1 MATYISS
8 NENRFYVALEDTYG
22 KTAAITAASRITAVK
37 LDIKHR
43 IETAVRRDKTGSRT
57 YAGSPVGG
65 RRRTDFALNTYL
77 TSWQKPAD
85 QSGSCGQPAY
95 GPLFEA
101 ACGGA
106 PLMFGGASVTSATS
120 AGRVVFQTPHGLSAG
135 QGVAHGGEIRFV
147 ASIVSESEIQLN
159 IPFSATPGSGA
170 TLGATVTYTPA
181 TKLPSVSIFD
191 YWSPTSAV
199 HRLLQGAAIDELSVL
214 VNGDFHELRFKGLAR
229 DVVDSASYASEEPD
243 EAGQVQ
249 ASSGFPAEPALG
261 DFNYSVV
268 PGHMGQAW
276 LGAPA
281 SQFFTVTEA
290 TITLS
295 NGLDA
300 RSSELGSATP
310 RAIWPGTRTVTAA
323 FELFSQDDESTAGL
337 YQAAR
342 QQSPIEVM
350 FQLGETEGQLMG
362 VYLKSVVPE
371 TPEFDDSEN
380 RLGWSFRASRAQGT
394 TDDEIA
400 IAFA

>member
-8 NENRFYVALEDTYG
+8 NENRFYAALEDTYG
-22 KTAAITAASRITAVK
+22 RTAAITAVNRIPAVK
-37 LDIKHR
+37 LEIRHR
-43 IETAVRRDKTGSRT
+43 IDAAVRRDKTGSRT
-57 YAGSPVGG
+57 YPGSPAGG

-77 TSWQKPAD
+77 ASWQKTLD
-85 QSGSCGQPAY
+85 ESGHCGQPAY

-106 PLMFGGASVTSATS
+106 PLTFGGGTVASATS
-120 AGRVVFQTPHGLSAG
+120 AGRVVFQEPHGLSAG
-135 QGVAHGGEIRFV
+135 QGVTYNGEIRFV
-147 ASIVSESEIQLN
+147 AAIVSGLELQLN
-159 IPFSATPGSGA
+159 IPFSALPDSGA

-191 YWSPTSAV
+191 YWSPTTAV
-199 HRLLQGAAIDELSVL
+199 HRLLQGAAVDELSVL
-214 VNGDFHELRFKGLAR
+214 VNGDFHELRFRGLAR
-229 DVVDSASYASEEPD
+229 DVVDSASYAGQGTGEVEET
-243 EAGQVQ
+243 ES
-249 ASSGFPAEPALG
+249 SSGFPAEPAAA

-281 SQFFTVTEA
+281 SRFFTVTEA
-290 TITLS
+290 TVTLS

-300 RSSELGSATP
+300 RSSEFGSAKP
-310 RAIWPGTRTVTAA
+310 RAIWPGMRTVSAA

-371 TPEFDDSEN
+371 TPEFNDGEN
-380 RLGWSFRASRAQGT
+380 RLRWSFRASRAQGT
-394 TDDEIA
+394 ADDEITF
-400 IAFA
+400 AFA

>member
-8 NENRFYVALEDTYG
+8 HDNRFYAALEDSYG
-22 KTAAITAASRITAVK
+22 KTATIKAANRIPAVK
-37 LDIKHR
+37 LNITHK
-43 IETAVRRDKTGSRT
+43 IEAAVRRDKTGSRT
-57 YAGSPVGG
+57 YPGSPAGG
-65 RRRTDFALNTYL
+65 RRRTDFTLNTYL
-77 TSWQKPAD
+77 ASWEKTTDA
-85 QSGSCGQPAY
+85 SGSCGQPAY

-106 PLMFGGASVTSATS
+106 PVTFGGGTVASATN
-120 AGRVVFQTPHGLSAG
+120 AGRLVFQAPHGLLAG
-135 QGVAHGGEIRFV
+135 QGVTHDGEIRFV
-147 ASIVSESEIQLN
+147 GAIVSESEIQLN
-159 IPFSATPGSGA
+159 IPFSALPASGA
-170 TLGATVTYTPA
+170 TLGATVTYAPA

-191 YWSPTSAV
+191 YWSPTTAV
-199 HRLLQGAAIDELSVL
+199 HRLLQGAAVDELSVL

-229 DVVDSASYASEEPD
+229 DVLDSASYAGEDPV
-243 EAGQVQ
+243 EAGETE
-249 ASSGFPAEPALG
+249 AASGFPAEPAQA
-261 DFNYSVV
+261 DFNYLVV

-281 SQFFTVTEA
+281 SRFFTVTEA

-300 RSSELGSATP
+300 RNCEFGSAKP

-323 FELFSQDDESTAGL
+323 FELFSQNDESTAGL

-362 VYLKSVVPE
+362 VYLKSVVPD
-371 TPEFDDSEN
+371 TPEFDDGEN
-380 RLGWSFRASRAQGT
+380 RLRWSFRASRAQGT
-394 TDDEIA
+394 ADDEITF
-400 IAFA
+400 AFA

>member
-8 NENRFYVALEDTYG
+8 HDNRFYAALEDSYG
-22 KTAAITAASRITAVK
+22 KTAAITAANRIPAVK

-43 IETAVRRDKTGSRT
+43 IEAALRRDKTGSRT
-57 YAGSPVGG
+57 YSGSPAGG
-65 RRRTDFALNTYL
+65 RRRTEFALNTYL
-77 TSWQKPAD
+77 ASWEKTAD
-85 QSGSCGQPAY
+85 EDGSCAQPAY

-106 PLMFGGASVTSATS
+106 PLTFAGGTVASATGT
-120 AGRVVFQTPHGLSAG
+120 GRVAFQTPHGLSAG
-135 QGVAHGGEIRFV
+135 QGITHNGEIRFV
-147 ASIVSESEIQLN
+147 GAIVSESEIQLN
-159 IPFSATPGSGA
+159 IPFSVPPDSGA
-170 TLGATVTYTPA
+170 TLGATVTYAPA

-191 YWSPTSAV
+191 YWSPTTAV
-199 HRLLQGAAIDELSVL
+199 HRALQGAAVDELSVL

-229 DVVDSASYASEEPD
+229 DVIDSSSYAGEDPV
-243 EAGQVQ
+243 EAGETD
-249 ASSGFPAEPALG
+249 AASGFPAEPVQA

-281 SQFFTVTEA
+281 SRFFTVTEA
-290 TITLS
+290 AITLS

-300 RSSELGSATP
+300 RSSEFGSAKP

-323 FELFSQDDESTAGL
+323 FELFGQDDESTAGL

-371 TPEFDDSEN
+371 TPEFDDGEN
-380 RLGWSFRASRAQGT
+380 RLRWSFRASRAQGT
-394 TDDEIA
+394 ANDEITF
-400 IAFA
+400 AFA